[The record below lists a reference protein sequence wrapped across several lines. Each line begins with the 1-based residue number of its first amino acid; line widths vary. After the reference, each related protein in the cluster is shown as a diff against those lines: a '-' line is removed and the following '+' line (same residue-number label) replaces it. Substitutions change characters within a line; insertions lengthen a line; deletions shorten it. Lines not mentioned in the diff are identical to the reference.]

1 MDFPGY
7 ICSST
12 VNEKQ
17 PSGGNKPCVFVCV
30 LWTSLKDGYASMWL
44 SCWGACR
51 GRSFPATYLN
61 KIKAYLTGNKAIII
75 NLNLS
80 PNEKWNI

>member
-1 MDFPGY
+1 MGKVLHINPSFMDFPGY

-30 LWTSLKDGYASMWL
+30 L
-44 SCWGACR
+44 
-51 GRSFPATYLN
+51 
-61 KIKAYLTGNKAIII
+61 
-75 NLNLS
+75 
-80 PNEKWNI
+80 